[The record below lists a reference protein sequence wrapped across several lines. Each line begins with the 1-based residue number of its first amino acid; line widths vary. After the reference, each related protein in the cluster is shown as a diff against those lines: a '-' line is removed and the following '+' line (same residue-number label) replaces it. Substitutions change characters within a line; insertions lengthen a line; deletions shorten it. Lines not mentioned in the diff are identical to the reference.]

1 MSAGQEGPPAQ
12 STALLLPGAV
22 FQEPQVTAE
31 HRLHDSTAGSSPAGR
46 QRAVRSLACTA
57 SRVVENAF

>member
-1 MSAGQEGPPAQ
+1 M
-12 STALLLPGAV
+12 TWLLLPGAV

-46 QRAVRSLACTA
+46 QRAVEKDREDY
-57 SRVVENAF
+57 RM

>member
-1 MSAGQEGPPAQ
+1 M
-12 STALLLPGAV
+12 TWLLLPGAV

-57 SRVVENAF
+57 SSVVENAF